1 MLMAILIILTAS
13 AALSAL
19 TMFVLFR
26 MGRVR
31 AAEDMPEDCDA
42 QYYDAEGNHI
52 HYDYD
57 RKLIALQKKE
67 RESGNDKQATES
79 SNIQ

>member
-1 MLMAILIILTAS
+1 MLMAILIILAAS
-13 AALSAL
+13 ATLSAL

-26 MGRVR
+26 IGRVP

-42 QYYDAEGNHI
+42 EGNHI
-52 HYDYD
+52 HYD

-67 RESGNDKQATES
+67 RESGNDKQATKS
-79 SNIQ
+79 SNIRT